1 VKKSIL
7 VIYLVLVLISIS
19 IYALFDY
26 ILPFINVTLS
36 PIANKLTKCILPVA
50 VGFFIS
56 YFIFKLK
63 NPEIKRTNF
72 DFRRFVIFGIV
83 PLISLIIYLTS
94 LHLIISEKIFKNF
107 EVLSISIKYIF
118 DKYDLWGLW
127 LGFALGASFKI
138 SKDKKA

>member
-1 VKKSIL
+1 MKKSIL

>member
-1 VKKSIL
+1 MKKSIV
-7 VIYLVLVLISIS
+7 VIYLIIVLIFIS

-26 ILPFINVTLS
+26 ILPFINVTL
-36 PIANKLTKCILPVA
+36 PHIANKLIKCILPIA
-50 VGFFIS
+50 IGFFIS

-94 LHLIISEKIFKNF
+94 LHLIISDKIFKNF
-107 EVLSISIKYIF
+107 EILSTSIKYIF
-118 DKYDLWGLW
+118 DKFDIWSLW

-138 SKDKKA
+138 SKDEMR